1 MKKILLLSFVFLCFF
16 ASIAGAEEH
25 DVIRIGIARF
35 QSRADGVSEQQ
46 AAAVGDIF
54 ARMLTNSKYILI
66 TERDR
71 MDAIAAEYKLSSSGM
86 LDARTAV
93 EVGKILG
100 CQYVLLG
107 SVTNLSKKEDSTS
120 VLIFS
125 TTVVEASVTIDVR
138 IINVKTSE
146 VVLSLSE
153 TGAASQKG
161 STASFYGI
169 DSNKVNLSGVE
180 ASAISEATS
189 RLGFRVREA
198 LTGDYAQILT
208 VGGRDV
214 TLNVGTTSGVHNGDY
229 WRVYI
234 EGEEIHNIDGTLLG
248 RRMHNIA
255 VVKISD
261 VQNDFSVA
269 RVPKGGGNIS
279 LIKRG
284 DKIQM
289 IKAEDAESLIKQKSF
304 PTSRPRERLGNE
316 ILQTKNNALNSN
328 HTTQSKN
335 VFLSSQNLPSAS
347 SVTNNSNNTEKF
359 ESASNN
365 STDPEKIIPTYGL
378 SDGETNIRRIAHIN
392 ALKAG
397 NNQLA
402 YDKYSELFST
412 YDKDYLAAYQAGI
425 IARNLGMKNEA
436 LLWFDKALAVNPNYQ
451 PAKYAKENLNSYS
464 EPQQSLE
471 QNDKNIKK
479 RTPRKRG
486 KL

>member
-1 MKKILLLSFVFLCFF
+1 MEDGFRYMKKIFCSLVIILCFF
-16 ASIAGAEEH
+16 VSFSEAEEQ
-25 DVIRIGIARF
+25 DVIRIGIAKF

-107 SVTNLSKKEDSTS
+107 SVTNLSKKEDSTN
-120 VLIFS
+120 VLIFKK
-125 TTVVEASVTIDVR
+125 TVVEALATIDVR

-153 TGAASQKG
+153 TGTASQSG
-161 STASFYGI
+161 SSASFYGL
-169 DSNKVNLSGVE
+169 DSNKINLSGVE
-180 ASAISEATS
+180 AGAISEATS
-189 RLGFRVREA
+189 RLGFKVREA
-198 LTGDYAQILT
+198 LTGDYAQVLA

-214 TLNVGTTSGVHNGDY
+214 TLNVGKTSGVNNGDY
-229 WRVYI
+229 WRVYVD
-234 EGEEIHNIDGTLLG
+234 GEEIRNIDGTSLG

-255 VVKISD
+255 LIKISD

-304 PTSRPRERLGNE
+304 PTSRPRGRLGGEDLEN
-316 ILQTKNNALNSN
+316 IL
-328 HTTQSKN
+328 
-335 VFLSSQNLPSAS
+335 NL
-347 SVTNNSNNTEKF
+347 K
-359 ESASNN
+359 
-365 STDPEKIIPTYGL
+365 
-378 SDGETNIRRIAHIN
+378 
-392 ALKAG
+392 
-397 NNQLA
+397 
-402 YDKYSELFST
+402 
-412 YDKDYLAAYQAGI
+412 
-425 IARNLGMKNEA
+425 
-436 LLWFDKALAVNPNYQ
+436 
-451 PAKYAKENLNSYS
+451 
-464 EPQQSLE
+464 
-471 QNDKNIKK
+471 
-479 RTPRKRG
+479 
-486 KL
+486 